1 MQDKIIFKLDLVF
14 SFQVLSFLSE
24 TFTLGGFDTVF
35 AFVSLNV
42 DGKDQITCQNIAS
55 GSPASK
61 TLSWHLVS
69 ETKSTLKG
77 TLHAM
82 TRLPYKN
89 SFLGFQ
95 PCLPRT
101 FLFASLL
108 LNMTLRRFT
117 CAYHPVMKMQK
128 LLENL
133 LQFFNSWV
141 CIEAECCNSKS
152 V

>member
-61 TLSWHLVS
+61 TLSWHLAS

-77 TLHAM
+77 THVM
-82 TRLPYKN
+82 TRLPHKN
-89 SFLGFQ
+89 SLLSFQ
-95 PCLPRT
+95 PCLART
-101 FLFASLL
+101 FLFANLL
-108 LNMTLRRFT
+108 LDMMLRCLT
-117 CAYHPVMKMQK
+117 CAYHAAMKIQK
-128 LLENL
+128 LLENRL
-133 LQFFNSWV
+133 
-141 CIEAECCNSKS
+141 
-152 V
+152 